1 MAPGLRPLTAAAT
14 LTGALLLTP
23 LPYASAVST
32 PSPSP
37 PATATPSD
45 SPNSSPSTRT
55 SPPSARPSSPTAS
68 AEQRLAGSRAGEG
81 RTRPGRVSP
90 PHDFLPYASDDELQ
104 LPDAAR
110 PARQEDAPQ
119 TQPQQQPQ
127 TQPQTQTPVPKPPEP
142 RESAPPPAPSTAPK
156 RPPSAHHHPSAQAV
170 PDESDLRYH
179 VLSLGAGLAL
189 TGLGL
194 GFLGLR
200 LRRS

>member
-90 PHDFLPYASDDELQ
+90 PHDFLPYAADDELQ

-119 TQPQQQPQ
+119 TQTQPQ

-142 RESAPPPAPSTAPK
+142 RKSAPPPAPSTAAK

-170 PDESDLRYH
+170 TDESDLRYH

>member
-32 PSPSP
+32 PPPSP
-37 PATATPSD
+37 PATATPSR

-55 SPPSARPSSPTAS
+55 SSPSARPSSPPAS

-90 PHDFLPYASDDELQ
+90 PHDFLPYAADDELQ
-104 LPDAAR
+104 LPDAVR
-110 PARQEDAPQ
+110 PAQQEDAPQ
-119 TQPQQQPQ
+119 TQTQ
-127 TQPQTQTPVPKPPEP
+127 TQPQPQPQTPVPKPPEP
-142 RESAPPPAPSTAPK
+142 RESAPPPAPSTAPQ

-170 PDESDLRYH
+170 TDESDLRYH

-200 LRRS
+200 LRRP

>member
-32 PSPSP
+32 PSPGP
-37 PATATPSD
+37 PATATPSR

-55 SPPSARPSSPTAS
+55 YPPSAWPSSPTAS
-68 AEQRLAGSRAGEG
+68 ASAEQHLAGSRAGEG

-90 PHDFLPYASDDELQ
+90 PHDFLPYAADDELQ
-104 LPDAAR
+104 LPDAVK
-110 PARQEDAPQ
+110 PAQQEDAPQ
-119 TQPQQQPQ
+119 TQ

-142 RESAPPPAPSTAPK
+142 RESAPPPAPSTAPQH
-156 RPPSAHHHPSAQAV
+156 PPSATHHHPSAQAV
-170 PDESDLRYH
+170 TDESDLRYH

-200 LRRS
+200 LRRP